1 MLCRSCSQA
10 GSRKLGRGQ
19 QSVRYCSHMLFARA
33 GVIVAGATCRC
44 PARQAIRSQQ
54 CTFAAPRSEGTAGG
68 QHCRTPW
75 PSSPLK
81 LHDRLAAHLL
91 WDWRGPNCSCA
102 APAAAV
108 GCAAPCPAQTLPLP
122 ASGQPAAR
130 PPAPEPSRL
139 ATLCAHRR
147 LPAVGHQMQPIKPRH
162 HRHPTW
168 RQQAAPAVLCTWSHD
183 AGAPTMQLSRGSQA
197 GAWHLWFS
205 GALLLHIAQGSCMA
219 SHQMCKVRLLQ
230 PDSSRASSAPVQAG
244 HLPPRSAACQSPA
257 R

>member
-1 MLCRSCSQA
+1 
-10 GSRKLGRGQ
+10 
-19 QSVRYCSHMLFARA
+19 MLFIWAD
-33 GVIVAGATCRC
+33 VIVAGATFKC

-54 CTFAAPRSEGTAGG
+54 CTSAAPRSRCTADG
-68 QHCRTPW
+68 QHCQTSW
-75 PSSPLK
+75 PCSPSK
-81 LHDRLAAHLL
+81 LDDRLAAHLL
-91 WDWRGPNCSCA
+91 SDWRGPNCSCA

-108 GCAAPCPAQTLPLP
+108 VCAAPCPAQKLPLP
-122 ASGQPAAR
+122 VSGQPAAR

-139 ATLCAHRR
+139 AMLCAHRR
-147 LPAVGHQMQPIKPRH
+147 LPAVGPQMQSIKPRH

-168 RQQAAPAVLCTWSHD
+168 RQQAAPAVLCTWAHD
-183 AGAPTMQLSRGSQA
+183 AGAPTMQPSRGSQA
-197 GAWHLWFS
+197 GAWHLRFS

-230 PDSSRASSAPVQAG
+230 PESSRASSAPVQAG